1 MCQTQYPSH
10 INQER
15 RHTDMRIFKI
25 LFTVLLAIGCH
36 MGAHASVTYSDL
48 QKLQMTVVAIDRYYV
63 DTVNADK
70 LIDNAINGMLEKLDP
85 HSKYIPKSEV
95 QKMNEPLDGKF
106 EGIGV
111 VFQMMEDTL
120 LVIQTISG
128 GPSEKVGIF
137 AGDRIVYVNDTTI
150 AGVNMQNT
158 DIMKKLRGPKGTSVN
173 VKILRR
179 GVKELIEFKI
189 IRDVIPIYSIDAA
202 YMVDDKIGYI
212 KVNKFSETTLQEFN
226 EAMDKLKAKGMKS
239 LILDLQDNGGG
250 YLKTAVQLASTI
262 LPSNKLVVYS
272 EGVSQPRETFTTTGK
287 PSFEKGEVVVLVN
300 ESSASA
306 SEILSGS
313 IQDWDRG
320 LIVGRRTFGKGLV
333 QKPIPLPD
341 GAQIRLTVAQ
351 YFIPSGRCVQRPYKD
366 NLKNYDKDFIERYN
380 RGELMHEDSI
390 SFPDSLKYFTLEK
403 KRPVYGGGGIM
414 PDLFVPLDTT
424 KYTKYHR
431 NLAAKNVLNN
441 FVLNY
446 LDNNRSSL
454 EKKYN
459 VKGNEK
465 KKEAGFTE
473 FNRTFAISDNDLKE
487 ITDAGEKEKVEFDE
501 EQFKQSKALIKKQ
514 VKAMIARDLWNT
526 NEYYQIMND
535 ENPIYLKGVEALK
548 NKALYD
554 RGMSSKE
561 K

>member
-366 NLKNYDKDFIERYN
+366 NLKDYDKDFIERYN

-446 LDNNRSSL
+446 LDINRSSL

-554 RGMSSKE
+554 RGMSSKG

>member
-487 ITDAGEKEKVEFDE
+487 ITNAGEKEKVEFDE

>member
-1 MCQTQYPSH
+1 
-10 INQER
+10 
-15 RHTDMRIFKI
+15 MRIARIVFATFLVTMI
-25 LFTVLLAIGCH
+25 HLN
-36 MGAHASVTYSDL
+36 AHASVTYSDL
-48 QKLQMTVVAIDRYYV
+48 QKLQMTVVAIDRYYL
-63 DTVNADK
+63 DTVNADN

-95 QKMNEPLDGKF
+95 KKMNEPLDGKF

-137 AGDRIVYVNDTTI
+137 AGDRIVYVNDSTI

-158 DIMKKLRGPKGTSVN
+158 DIMKRLRGPKGTSVN
-173 VKILRR
+173 VKVLRR

-212 KVNKFSETTLQEFN
+212 KVNKFSETTLQEYT
-226 EAMDKLKAKGMKS
+226 EAMDKLKSKGMKS

-250 YLKTAVQLASTI
+250 YLKTAVQLASTV
-262 LPSNKLVVYS
+262 LAPNKLVVYS
-272 EGVSQPRETFTTTGK
+272 EGVSQPRETFNTTGK
-287 PSFEKGEVVVLVN
+287 PSFEKGDLVVLVN

-333 QKPIPLPD
+333 QKPIPLQD
-341 GAQIRLTVAQ
+341 GSQIRLTVAQ
-351 YFIPSGRCVQRPYKD
+351 YFIPSGRCVQRPYKN

-390 SFPDSLKYFTLEK
+390 SFPDFLKYFTLEK

-424 KYTKYHR
+424 KYSKYHR
-431 NLAAKNVLNN
+431 DLAAKNVLNN

-446 LDNNRSSL
+446 LDKNRSAL

-459 VKGNEK
+459 TNGNDK
-465 KKEAGFTE
+465 KKEAGFALFKQMFQLTD
-473 FNRTFAISDNDLKE
+473 ADLKE
-487 ITDAGEKEKVEFDE
+487 VTDAGEKEKVEFNE
-501 EQFKQSKALIKKQ
+501 EQFTQSKPLIKKQ
-514 VKAMIARDLWNT
+514 LKAMIARDLWNT
-526 NEYYQIMND
+526 SEYYQIMND
-535 ENPIYLKGVEALK
+535 ENPIFLKGVEALRDK
-548 NKALYD
+548 ELYKK
-554 RGMSSKE
+554 GMAPKE

>member
-1 MCQTQYPSH
+1 MA
-10 INQER
+10 
-15 RHTDMRIFKI
+15 RIVFATFLVTMI
-25 LFTVLLAIGCH
+25 HLN
-36 MGAHASVTYSDL
+36 AHASVTYSDL
-48 QKLQMTVVAIDRYYV
+48 QKLQMTVVAIDRYYL
-63 DTVNADK
+63 DTVNADN

-95 QKMNEPLDGKF
+95 KKMNEPLDGKF

-137 AGDRIVYVNDTTI
+137 AGDRIVYVNDSTI

-158 DIMKKLRGPKGTSVN
+158 DIMKRLRGPKGTSVN
-173 VKILRR
+173 VKVLRR

-212 KVNKFSETTLQEFN
+212 KVNKFSETTLQEYT
-226 EAMDKLKAKGMKS
+226 EAMDKLKSKGMKS

-250 YLKTAVQLASTI
+250 YLKTAVQLASTV
-262 LPSNKLVVYS
+262 LAPNKLVVYS
-272 EGVSQPRETFTTTGK
+272 EGVSQPRETFNTTGK
-287 PSFEKGEVVVLVN
+287 PSFEKGDLVVLVN

-333 QKPIPLPD
+333 QKPIPLQD
-341 GAQIRLTVAQ
+341 GSQIRLTVAQ
-351 YFIPSGRCVQRPYKD
+351 YFIPSGRCVQRPYKN

-424 KYTKYHR
+424 KYSKYHR
-431 NLAAKNVLNN
+431 DLAAKNVLNN

-446 LDNNRSSL
+446 LDKNRSAL

-459 VKGNEK
+459 TNGNDK
-465 KKEAGFTE
+465 KKEAGFAQFKQMFQLTD
-473 FNRTFAISDNDLKE
+473 ADLKE
-487 ITDAGEKEKVEFDE
+487 VTDAGEKEKVEFNE
-501 EQFKQSKALIKKQ
+501 EQFTQSKPLIKKQ
-514 VKAMIARDLWNT
+514 LKAMIARDLWNT
-526 NEYYQIMND
+526 SEYYQIMND
-535 ENPIYLKGVEALK
+535 ENPIFLKGVEALRDK
-548 NKALYD
+548 ELYKK
-554 RGMSSKE
+554 GMAPKE

>member
-554 RGMSSKE
+554 RGMSSKG

>member
-1 MCQTQYPSH
+1 
-10 INQER
+10 
-15 RHTDMRIFKI
+15 MRIARI
-25 LFTVLLAIGCH
+25 LFATLLAIGVFLC
-36 MGAHASVTYSDL
+36 AHASVSYSDL
-48 QKLQMTVVAIDRYYV
+48 QKLQTTVVAIDRFYV
-63 DTVNADK
+63 DTVNAEK

-137 AGDRIVYVNDTTI
+137 AGDRIVYVNDSTI

-158 DIMKKLRGPKGTSVN
+158 DIMKRLRGPKGTSVN
-173 VKILRR
+173 VKVLRR

-212 KVNKFSETTLQEFN
+212 KVNKFSETTLQEYT
-226 EAMDKLKAKGMKS
+226 EAMDKLKSKGMKS

-250 YLKTAVQLASTI
+250 YLKTAVQLASTV
-262 LPSNKLVVYS
+262 LAPNKLVVYS
-272 EGVSQPRETFTTTGK
+272 EGVSQPRETFNTTGK
-287 PSFEKGEVVVLVN
+287 PSFEKGELVVLVN

-333 QKPIPLPD
+333 QKPVPLPD
-341 GAQIRLTVAQ
+341 GSQIRLTVAQ
-351 YFIPSGRCVQRPYKD
+351 YFIPSGRCVQRPYKN
-366 NLKNYDKDFIERYN
+366 NLKDYDKDFIERYN

-403 KRPVYGGGGIM
+403 RRPVYGGGGIM

-424 KYTKYHR
+424 KYSKYHR
-431 NLAAKNVLNN
+431 DLAAKNVLNN

-446 LDNNRSSL
+446 LDKNRSTL

-459 VKGNEK
+459 VNNAK
-465 KKEAGFTE
+465 KKETGFIQY
-473 FNRTFAISDNDLKE
+473 NQTFEISDQELKE
-487 ITDAGEKEKVEFDE
+487 VTEAGEKEKVEFNE
-501 EQFKQSKALIKKQ
+501 EQFNQSKALIKKQ
-514 VKAMIARDLWNT
+514 LKAMIARDLWNT
-526 NEYYQIMND
+526 SEYYQIMND
-535 ENPIYLKGVEALK
+535 ENPIFLKGVEALK
-548 NKALYD
+548 DKNLYNK
-554 RGMSSKE
+554 GMSTKE
-561 K
+561 

>member
-366 NLKNYDKDFIERYN
+366 NLKDYDKDFIERYN

-554 RGMSSKE
+554 RGMSSKG

>member
-1 MCQTQYPSH
+1 
-10 INQER
+10 
-15 RHTDMRIFKI
+15 
-25 LFTVLLAIGCH
+25 

-239 LILDLQDNGGG
+239 LILDLQDNEGG

-366 NLKNYDKDFIERYN
+366 NLKDYDKDFIERYN

-554 RGMSSKE
+554 RGMSSKG

>member
-1 MCQTQYPSH
+1 
-10 INQER
+10 
-15 RHTDMRIFKI
+15 MRIARIVFATFLVTMI
-25 LFTVLLAIGCH
+25 HLN
-36 MGAHASVTYSDL
+36 AHASVTYSDL
-48 QKLQMTVVAIDRYYV
+48 QKLQMTVVAIDRYYL
-63 DTVNADK
+63 DTVNAEN

-95 QKMNEPLDGKF
+95 KKMNEPLDGKF

-137 AGDRIVYVNDTTI
+137 AGDRIVYVNDSTI

-158 DIMKKLRGPKGTSVN
+158 DIMKRLRGPKGTSVN
-173 VKILRR
+173 VKVLRR

-212 KVNKFSETTLQEFN
+212 KVNKFSETTLQEYT
-226 EAMDKLKAKGMKS
+226 EAMNKLKAKGMKS

-250 YLKTAVQLASTI
+250 YLKTAVQLASTV
-262 LPSNKLVVYS
+262 LAPNKLVVYS
-272 EGVSQPRETFTTTGK
+272 EGVSQPRETFNTTGK
-287 PSFEKGEVVVLVN
+287 PSFEKGDLVVLVN

-333 QKPIPLPD
+333 QKPIPLQD
-341 GAQIRLTVAQ
+341 GSQIRLTVAQ
-351 YFIPSGRCVQRPYKD
+351 YFIPSGRCVQRPYKN

-424 KYTKYHR
+424 KYSKYHR
-431 NLAAKNVLNN
+431 DLAAKNVLNN

-446 LDNNRSSL
+446 LDKNRSTL

-459 VKGNEK
+459 TNGNDK
-465 KKEAGFTE
+465 KKEAGFAQFKQMFQLTD
-473 FNRTFAISDNDLKE
+473 ADLKE
-487 ITDAGEKEKVEFDE
+487 VTDAGEKEKVEYNE
-501 EQFKQSKALIKKQ
+501 EQFTQSKPLIRKQ
-514 VKAMIARDLWNT
+514 LKAMIARDLWNT

-535 ENPIYLKGVEALK
+535 ENPIFLKGVEALRDK
-548 NKALYD
+548 ELYKK
-554 RGMSSKE
+554 GMTPKE

>member
-1 MCQTQYPSH
+1 
-10 INQER
+10 
-15 RHTDMRIFKI
+15 MRTIRI
-25 LFTVLLAIGCH
+25 LFTILLAIGFH
-36 MGAHASVTYSDL
+36 TYAHASVSYSDL
-48 QKLQMTVVAIDRYYV
+48 QKLQTTVVAIDRFYL
-63 DTVNADK
+63 DTVNANT

-137 AGDRIVYVNDTTI
+137 AGDRIVYVNDSTI

-179 GVKELIEFKI
+179 GVKNLIEFKI

-212 KVNKFSETTLQEFN
+212 KVNKFSETTLQEYN
-226 EAMDKLKAKGMKS
+226 EAMNKLKSKGMKS

-250 YLKTAVQLASTI
+250 YLKTAVQLASTV
-262 LPSNKLVVYS
+262 LSPNKLVVYS
-272 EGVSQPRETFTTTGK
+272 EGVSQPRETFNTTGK
-287 PSFEKGEVVVLVN
+287 PSFENGEVVVLVN

-341 GAQIRLTVAQ
+341 GSQIRLTVAQ
-351 YFIPSGRCVQRPYKD
+351 YFIPSGRCVQRPYKN
-366 NLKNYDKDFIERYN
+366 NLKDYDKDFLERYN

-414 PDLFVPLDTT
+414 PDIFVPLDTT
-424 KYTKYHR
+424 KYSKYHR
-431 NLAAKNVLNN
+431 DLAAKNVLNN

-446 LDNNRSSL
+446 LDKHRSAL

-459 VKGNEK
+459 VNNAK
-465 KKEAGFTE
+465 KKEAGFKS
-473 FNRTFAISDNDLKE
+473 FNQTFEVSDQDINEVKE
-487 ITDAGEKEKVEFDE
+487 AGDKEKVEFNE
-501 EQFKQSKALIKKQ
+501 EQFTKSKALIKKQ
-514 VKAMIARDLWNT
+514 LKAMIARDLWDT
-526 NEYYQIMND
+526 CEYYQIMND
-535 ENPIYLKGVEALK
+535 ENAIFLKGVEALR
-548 NKALYD
+548 NKELYEK
-554 RGMSSKE
+554 GMSAKQ

>member
-1 MCQTQYPSH
+1 
-10 INQER
+10 
-15 RHTDMRIFKI
+15 MRTIRI
-25 LFTVLLAIGCH
+25 LFTILLAIGFH
-36 MGAHASVTYSDL
+36 TYAHASVSYSDL
-48 QKLQMTVVAIDRYYV
+48 QKLQTTVVAIDRFYL
-63 DTVNADK
+63 DTVNANT

-137 AGDRIVYVNDTTI
+137 AGDRIVYVNDSTI

-179 GVKELIEFKI
+179 GVKDLIEFKI

-212 KVNKFSETTLQEFN
+212 KVNKFSETTLQEYN
-226 EAMDKLKAKGMKS
+226 EAMNKLKSKGMKS

-250 YLKTAVQLASTI
+250 YLKTAVQLASTV
-262 LPSNKLVVYS
+262 LSPNKLVVYS
-272 EGVSQPRETFTTTGK
+272 EGVSQPRETFNTTGK
-287 PSFEKGEVVVLVN
+287 PSFENGEVVVLVN

-341 GAQIRLTVAQ
+341 GSQIRLTVAQ
-351 YFIPSGRCVQRPYKD
+351 YFIPSGRCVQRPYKN
-366 NLKNYDKDFIERYN
+366 NLKDYDKDFLERYN

-414 PDLFVPLDTT
+414 PDIFVPLDTT
-424 KYTKYHR
+424 KYSKYHR
-431 NLAAKNVLNN
+431 DLAAKNVLNN

-446 LDNNRSSL
+446 LDKHRSAL

-459 VKGNEK
+459 VNNAK
-465 KKEAGFTE
+465 KKEAGFKL
-473 FNRTFAISDNDLKE
+473 FNQTFEVSDQDINEVKE
-487 ITDAGEKEKVEFDE
+487 AGDKEKVEFNE
-501 EQFKQSKALIKKQ
+501 EQFTKSKALIKKQ
-514 VKAMIARDLWNT
+514 LKAMIARDLWDT
-526 NEYYQIMND
+526 CEYYQIMND
-535 ENPIYLKGVEALK
+535 ENAIFLKGVEALR
-548 NKALYD
+548 NKELYEK
-554 RGMSSKE
+554 GMSAKQ

>member
-1 MCQTQYPSH
+1 
-10 INQER
+10 
-15 RHTDMRIFKI
+15 MRTIRI
-25 LFTVLLAIGCH
+25 LFTILLAIGFH
-36 MGAHASVTYSDL
+36 TYAHASVSYSDL
-48 QKLQMTVVAIDRYYV
+48 QKLQTTVVAIDRFYL
-63 DTVNADK
+63 DTVNANT

-137 AGDRIVYVNDTTI
+137 AGDRIVYVNDSTI

-179 GVKELIEFKI
+179 GVKDLIEFKI

-212 KVNKFSETTLQEFN
+212 KVNKFSETTLQEYN
-226 EAMDKLKAKGMKS
+226 EAMNKLKSKGMKS

-250 YLKTAVQLASTI
+250 YLKTAVQLASTV
-262 LPSNKLVVYS
+262 LSPNKLVVYS
-272 EGVSQPRETFTTTGK
+272 EGVSQPRETFNTTGK
-287 PSFEKGEVVVLVN
+287 PSFENGEVVVLVN

-341 GAQIRLTVAQ
+341 GSQIRLTVAQ
-351 YFIPSGRCVQRPYKD
+351 YFIPSGRCVQRPYKN
-366 NLKNYDKDFIERYN
+366 NLKDYDKDFLERYN

-414 PDLFVPLDTT
+414 PDIFVPLDTT
-424 KYTKYHR
+424 KYSKYHR
-431 NLAAKNVLNN
+431 DLAAKNVLNN

-446 LDNNRSSL
+446 LDKHRSAL

-459 VKGNEK
+459 VNNTK
-465 KKEAGFTE
+465 KKEAGFKL
-473 FNRTFAISDNDLKE
+473 FNQTFEVSDQDINEVKE
-487 ITDAGEKEKVEFDE
+487 AGDKEKVEFNE
-501 EQFKQSKALIKKQ
+501 EQFTKSKALIKKQ
-514 VKAMIARDLWNT
+514 LKAMIARDLWDT
-526 NEYYQIMND
+526 CEYYQIMND
-535 ENPIYLKGVEALK
+535 ENAIFLKGVEALR
-548 NKALYD
+548 NKELYEK
-554 RGMSSKE
+554 GMSAKQ

>member
-128 GPSEKVGIF
+128 GPSEKVGIS

-366 NLKNYDKDFIERYN
+366 NLKDYDKDFIERYN

-554 RGMSSKE
+554 RGMSSKG

>member
-1 MCQTQYPSH
+1 
-10 INQER
+10 
-15 RHTDMRIFKI
+15 MRIARIVFATFLVTMI
-25 LFTVLLAIGCH
+25 HLN
-36 MGAHASVTYSDL
+36 AHASVTYSDL
-48 QKLQMTVVAIDRYYV
+48 QKLQMTVVAIDRYYL
-63 DTVNADK
+63 DTVNADN

-95 QKMNEPLDGKF
+95 KKMNEPLDGKF

-137 AGDRIVYVNDTTI
+137 AGDRIVYVNDSTI

-158 DIMKKLRGPKGTSVN
+158 DIMKRLRGPKGTSVN
-173 VKILRR
+173 VKVLRR

-212 KVNKFSETTLQEFN
+212 KVNKFSETTLQEYT
-226 EAMDKLKAKGMKS
+226 EAMDKLKSKGMKS

-250 YLKTAVQLASTI
+250 YLKTAVQLASTV
-262 LPSNKLVVYS
+262 LAPNKLVVYS
-272 EGVSQPRETFTTTGK
+272 EGVSQPRETFNTTGK
-287 PSFEKGEVVVLVN
+287 PSFEKGDLVVLVN

-333 QKPIPLPD
+333 QKPIPLQD
-341 GAQIRLTVAQ
+341 GSQIRLTVAQ
-351 YFIPSGRCVQRPYKD
+351 YFIPSGRCVQRPYKN

-424 KYTKYHR
+424 KYSKYHR
-431 NLAAKNVLNN
+431 DLAAKNVLNN

-446 LDNNRSSL
+446 LDKNRSAL

-459 VKGNEK
+459 TNGNDK
-465 KKEAGFTE
+465 KKEAGFAQFKQMFQLTD
-473 FNRTFAISDNDLKE
+473 ADLKE
-487 ITDAGEKEKVEFDE
+487 VTDAGEKEKVEFNE
-501 EQFKQSKALIKKQ
+501 EQFTQSKPLIKKQ
-514 VKAMIARDLWNT
+514 LKAMIARDLWNT
-526 NEYYQIMND
+526 SEYYQIMND
-535 ENPIYLKGVEALK
+535 ENPIFLKGVEALRDK
-548 NKALYD
+548 ELYKK
-554 RGMSSKE
+554 GMAPKE

>member
-1 MCQTQYPSH
+1 
-10 INQER
+10 
-15 RHTDMRIFKI
+15 MRIARIVFA
-25 LFTVLLAIGCH
+25 TLLAAAIH
-36 MGAHASVTYSDL
+36 LNAHASVTYNDM
-48 QKLQMTVVAIDRYYV
+48 QKLQTTVVAIDRYYL
-63 DTVNADK
+63 DTVNAEK

-95 QKMNEPLDGKF
+95 KKMNEPLDGKF

-137 AGDRIVYVNDTTI
+137 AGDRIVYVNDSTI

-158 DIMKKLRGPKGTSVN
+158 DIMKRLRGPKGTSVN
-173 VKILRR
+173 VKVLRR

-212 KVNKFSETTLQEFN
+212 KVNKFSETTLQEYT
-226 EAMDKLKAKGMKS
+226 EAMNKLKARGMKS

-250 YLKTAVQLASTI
+250 YLKTAVQLASTV
-262 LPSNKLVVYS
+262 LSPNKLVVYS

-287 PSFEKGEVVVLVN
+287 PSFEKGDLVVLVN

-333 QKPIPLPD
+333 QKPIPLQD
-341 GAQIRLTVAQ
+341 GSQIRLTVAQ
-351 YFIPSGRCVQRPYKD
+351 YFIPSGRCVQRPYKN

-424 KYTKYHR
+424 KYSKYHR
-431 NLAAKNVLNN
+431 DLAAKNVLNN

-446 LDNNRSSL
+446 LDKHRSAL

-459 VKGNEK
+459 TNGNEK
-465 KKEAGFTE
+465 KKEAGFAQ
-473 FNRTFAISDNDLKE
+473 FNQTFQLTDADLKE
-487 ITDAGEKEKVEFDE
+487 VTDAGEKEKVEFNE
-501 EQFKQSKALIKKQ
+501 EQFTQSKPLIMKQ
-514 VKAMIARDLWNT
+514 LKAMIARDLWNT
-526 NEYYQIMND
+526 SEYYQIMNE
-535 ENPIYLKGVEALK
+535 ENPIFLKGVEALR
-548 NKALYD
+548 NKELYKK
-554 RGMSSKE
+554 GMAPKE

>member
-1 MCQTQYPSH
+1 
-10 INQER
+10 
-15 RHTDMRIFKI
+15 MRTIRI
-25 LFTVLLAIGCH
+25 LLTILLSIGFH
-36 MGAHASVTYSDL
+36 AYAHASVSYSDL
-48 QKLQMTVVAIDRYYV
+48 QKLQTTVVAIDRFYL
-63 DTVNADK
+63 DTVNANT

-137 AGDRIVYVNDTTI
+137 AGDRIVYVNDSTI

-179 GVKELIEFKI
+179 GVKDLIEFKI

-212 KVNKFSETTLQEFN
+212 KVNKFSETTLQEYN

-250 YLKTAVQLASTI
+250 YLKTAVQLASTV
-262 LPSNKLVVYS
+262 LSPNKLVVYS
-272 EGVSQPRETFTTTGK
+272 EGVSQPRETFNTIGK
-287 PSFEKGEVVVLVN
+287 PSFENGEIVVLVN

-341 GAQIRLTVAQ
+341 GSQIRLTVAQ
-351 YFIPSGRCVQRPYKD
+351 YFIPSGRCVQRPYKN
-366 NLKNYDKDFIERYN
+366 NLKDYDKDFLERYN

-390 SFPDSLKYFTLEK
+390 SFPDSLRYFTLEK

-414 PDLFVPLDTT
+414 PDIFVPLDTT
-424 KYTKYHR
+424 KYSKYHR
-431 NLAAKNVLNN
+431 DLAAKNVLNN

-446 LDNNRSSL
+446 LDKHRSAL

-459 VKGNEK
+459 VNNAK
-465 KKEAGFTE
+465 KKEAGFKL
-473 FNRTFAISDNDLKE
+473 FNQTFEVSDQDINEVKE
-487 ITDAGEKEKVEFDE
+487 AGDKEKVEFNE
-501 EQFKQSKALIKKQ
+501 EQFTKSKALIKKQ
-514 VKAMIARDLWNT
+514 LKAMIARDLWDT
-526 NEYYQIMND
+526 CEYYQIMND
-535 ENPIYLKGVEALK
+535 ENAIFLKGVEALR
-548 NKALYD
+548 NKELYEK
-554 RGMSSKE
+554 GMSTKKE
-561 K
+561 